1 MQIHITKVQGRSV
14 YGHSTEHCE
23 DGGCAGHEYY
33 FPGLDPEDIAVHPGS
48 VIDSGGSYYLAP
60 ADDPSNVAAAGPANE
75 FTPAREAF
83 VVLAKYSYYQ
93 ARDGKPARW
102 RLDADDDGTWPEF
115 VEAR

>member
-33 FPGLDPEDIAVHPGS
+33 FPGLDPKDDSAVRPGS
-48 VIDSGGSYYLAP
+48 VIESGGNYYLAP

-75 FTPAREAF
+75 FATTQEAELAAEEF
-83 VVLAKYSYYQ
+83 AKIPGFEGKWVV
-93 ARDGKPARW
+93 RW
-102 RLDADDDGTWPEF
+102 RDA
-115 VEAR
+115 